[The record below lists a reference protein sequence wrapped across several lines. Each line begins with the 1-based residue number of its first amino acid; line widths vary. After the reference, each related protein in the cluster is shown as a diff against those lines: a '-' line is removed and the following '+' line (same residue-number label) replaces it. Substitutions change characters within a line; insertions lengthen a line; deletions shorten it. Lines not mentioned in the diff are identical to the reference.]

1 LERETAGHRLRT
13 QVQPS
18 PRARR
23 RGAGGLALLAALV
36 REGGIRIR
44 SWDAAAPEPAPSIH
58 TLVQLDGDTL
68 LHVHP
73 GALLLPDLLAHHQR
87 EVSKT
92 LARLHRSL
100 GRLRV
105 AVVSVGTSV
114 GAGLG
119 VSAWEWVPELLLG
132 AWLQG
137 ALVLAGGVVVGV
149 SADGA
154 RHWMLRHGM
163 RFGIH
168 LPRVRLGVQLGI
180 HRAAGTLVP
189 RLAPPRT
196 LRALFRDAVDEH
208 EQSEA
213 RQADH

>member
-1 LERETAGHRLRT
+1 MAGHRLRT

-18 PRARR
+18 SRARP
-23 RGAGGLALLAALV
+23 GGPGGLALFTALV

-73 GALLLPDLLAHHQR
+73 GALLLPELLAHHQR

-119 VSAWEWVPELLLG
+119 VSAWEWMPELLFG

-137 ALVLAGGVVVGV
+137 VLALT
-149 SADGA
+149 
-154 RHWMLRHGM
+154 RHALRHASPASSTG
-163 RFGIH
+163 RSARDPPGGEH
-168 LPRVRLGVQLGI
+168 PGPAP
-180 HRAAGTLVP
+180 AAP
-189 RLAPPRT
+189 EDAPGP
-196 LRALFRDAVDEH
+196 H
-208 EQSEA
+208 P
-213 RQADH
+213 